1 MATNSKEKSK
11 KFTPPKS
18 EKFAS
23 KKKKSYQ
30 AAAKA
35 KLGVKVAKKKQSR
48 SLLDKLEDLWWW
60 VIVLT
65 QLDKCSFG

>member
-30 AAAKA
+30 ATAKA

-48 SLLDKLEDLWWW
+48 SLLDKLEDL
-60 VIVLT
+60 
-65 QLDKCSFG
+65 

>member
-1 MATNSKEKSK
+1 MRTVATRSKEKPK

-23 KKKKSYQ
+23 KKKKTYR
-30 AAAKA
+30 AAKA

-48 SLLDKLEDLWWW
+48 SLLDELEDL
-60 VIVLT
+60 
-65 QLDKCSFG
+65 